1 MRRFVFGTLMMGIGL
16 VLGAG
21 VATYVNRT
29 SIKPNIHLK
38 VDAPVPDSD
47 CLALAHSKNVLQR
60 GLNECQIKLAIASA
74 FVPTDEA
81 KDAGGGCPDS
91 DLVRREYVKL
101 VKGCEATKYVEECM
115 GVSRRFPFVE
125 RIISGGTAGRCAALR
140 LARENLTI
148 GANTCSRVDV
158 KYDEG
163 LPNPYQETYQNA
175 TREDLKKALSDAQ
188 VQNECEER

>member
-1 MRRFVFGTLMMGIGL
+1 MRRLFFGSLMMGIGL

-21 VATYVNRT
+21 VASYVNQT
-29 SIKPNIHLK
+29 SIKRLGPPKSN
-38 VDAPVPDSD
+38 APVAESD
-47 CLALAHSKNVLQR
+47 CLALANSKNALQR
-60 GLNECQIKLAIASA
+60 SLNECQIKLTIASA
-74 FVPTDEA
+74 FAPTDEA

-115 GVSRRFPFVE
+115 GVSRRLPFVE
-125 RIISGGTAGRCAALR
+125 RIISGGAAGRCAALR

-163 LPNPYQETYQNA
+163 LPNPYQETYESA

-188 VQNECEER
+188 AQNECEER